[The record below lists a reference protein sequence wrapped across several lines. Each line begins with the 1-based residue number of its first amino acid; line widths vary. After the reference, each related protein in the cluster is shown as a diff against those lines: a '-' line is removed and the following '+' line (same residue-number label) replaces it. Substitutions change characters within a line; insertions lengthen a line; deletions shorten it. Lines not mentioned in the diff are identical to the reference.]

1 MLLSVEPLVENVHA
15 PQKKNKIDNERHTAR
30 NQVSNSHAYWISPT
44 ECTNYAQKTVIEL
57 FA

>member
-1 MLLSVEPLVENVHA
+1 MFVSVEPLVENFHA
-15 PQKKNKIDNERHTAR
+15 PQKKIDNERRTAR